1 MSNYHYL
8 RLTIRNIEPLM
19 ISDDSTSHSGQTNCK
34 KYIPGTTIRGFVIN
48 RLSVDLDFEQMKQ
61 MLFSSDICF
70 LNGYPMQENQ
80 ELIPALKGFYE
91 DKKANGPIQNV
102 VVDGSFDEGMKRAS
116 LGDFCAIMPEH
127 IIQYFTVRTEDSMKI
142 RIGSGKEDQKVFRSE
157 AIAAGYT
164 FISYILIKDNSS
176 GEKRAELRDKI
187 KACLTD
193 KTKPVILGNRRSQGY
208 GKCDVAVDETDAPGY
223 FPTIPDAGIQGD
235 VYMILVSDLV
245 MRDKAGEYCG
255 LDMAALAE
263 KLQINVPENWQPEF
277 CSTSQVMIHGYNAKL
292 GIKIPTVPMY
302 EKGSVLK
309 LSLPDA
315 VSKESLETL
324 MHEGI
329 GEKKNEGFGRVLFLG
344 KEYDEKKWE
353 KEKGTLAFGISGDAA
368 PDLTDEDKRVIR
380 SVAKNYYRNLLKK
393 AAQKKIPEERKDLKI
408 AKSQV
413 GNVLSLL
420 QNNRYSD
427 KVKKVV
433 DEYFEHALEKENQQ
447 SIHQSRG
454 SIESLKDN
462 IQSILGKDINQV
474 FDITQE
480 SVMGINTADLL
491 DDQEKLQFKVA
502 YAIDLLK
509 YDRKGE

>member
-19 ISDDSTSHSGQTNCK
+19 ISDDSTSHSGQTNCR

-48 RLSVDLDFEQMKQ
+48 RLSGDPDFEQMKQ

-70 LNGYPMQENQ
+70 LNGYPMQENR
-80 ELIPALKGFYE
+80 ELIPSLKGFYE
-91 DKKANGPIQNV
+91 DKKASGSIQNV
-102 VVDGSFDEGMKRAS
+102 VVNGSFNEGMKRAS

-127 IIQYFTVRTEDSMKI
+127 KIQYFTVKTEDSMKI
-142 RIGSGKEDQKVFRSE
+142 RIGSENEDQKVFRSE
-157 AIAAGYT
+157 ALAAGYT
-164 FISYILIKDNSS
+164 FISYILIKGKLS
-176 GEKRAELRDKI
+176 EVKTAELRNKI
-187 KACLTD
+187 KECLTD
-193 KTKPVILGNRRSQGY
+193 ETKPIILGNRRSQGY
-208 GKCDVAVDETDAPGY
+208 GKCSVSVDETDAPGY
-223 FPTIPDAGIQGD
+223 FPTIPDEGIQKQ

-245 MRDKAGEYCG
+245 MRNNAGEYCG
-255 LDMAALAE
+255 LDMTALAE
-263 KLQINVPENWQPEF
+263 KLQISPENWQPEF
-277 CSTSQVMIHGYNAKL
+277 CSTSHVMIHGYNAKL
-292 GIKIPTVPMY
+292 GIKLPTVPMY
-302 EKGSVLK
+302 EKGSVFK
-309 LSLPDA
+309 LPLPSV
-315 VSKESLETL
+315 VSKEILETL

-344 KEYDEKKWE
+344 KEYERICE
-353 KEKGTLAFGISGDAA
+353 KEKGTLAFGYNWDVAS
-368 PDLTDEDKRVIR
+368 DLTDEDKRVLR
-380 SVAKNYYRNLLKK
+380 SVARNYYRNLLKK

-427 KVKKVV
+427 KVKNVV
-433 DEYFEHALEKENQQ
+433 DAYFKHALEKESQQ

-454 SIESLKDN
+454 SVRSLKER
-462 IQSILGKDINQV
+462 IQTILEKDINQV

-491 DDQEKLQFKVA
+491 DGQEKMQFKVT